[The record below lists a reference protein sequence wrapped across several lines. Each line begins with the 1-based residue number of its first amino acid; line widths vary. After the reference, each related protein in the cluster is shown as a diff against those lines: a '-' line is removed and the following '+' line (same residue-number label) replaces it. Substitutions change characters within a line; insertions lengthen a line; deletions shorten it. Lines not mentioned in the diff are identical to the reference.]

1 MGFVESVKV
10 AFNKRT
16 KKPTDHSLALSSIL
30 VIAHVIEIKD
40 RYAKRHS
47 IRVALYCREIA
58 KKLGYS
64 DKKIENLYYMAL
76 LHDVGKIAIED
87 SILNKT
93 SELTREE
100 YEAVKRHTEV
110 GADIVKNTKFI
121 PGLEETI
128 RNHHEWYNGNGYYG
142 VRGEEIPESARIIAV
157 ADAYESMSSD
167 RAYRKKRT
175 KEERINELLNGRGSQ
190 FDPHIVDC
198 FLELL
203 EEGISIEEEEVE
215 QEFWQTNDAA
225 EAGALLCQV
234 FTEGVQETQNEREK
248 DSFTGFLN
256 RRCFEE
262 KVNQYLL
269 QPKASGT
276 FFMMDLDNFKR
287 INDTYGHVAGDEL
300 IQMFSNVL
308 RDNTREEDLVC
319 RIGGDEFA
327 VFIRELEDD
336 YVIARRADRIIQAFA
351 RKKQEKGYEICSVS
365 IGIMTKHAGNERID
379 YTMLYEKADKALYH
393 VKNNGKDDFY
403 QYPVNKAN
411 VNVDIYNEDSE

>member
-1 MGFVESVKV
+1 MGFVESVKY

-16 KKPTDHSLALSSIL
+16 KKQTEHSMTLQSIL
-30 VIAHVIEIKD
+30 AIAHAIEIKD
-40 RYAKRHS
+40 RYAKQHS
-47 IRVALYCREIA
+47 IRVAFYCREIA
-58 KKLGYS
+58 KKMGYS
-64 DKKIENLYYMAL
+64 NKKIENLYYMAL

-87 SILNKT
+87 SILNKA

-110 GADIVKNTKFI
+110 GGDIVKNTKFI
-121 PGLEETI
+121 PGLEETV

-142 VRGEEIPESARIIAV
+142 VKGEEIPESARIIAV

-167 RAYRKKRT
+167 RAYRKKLS
-175 KEERINELLNGRGSQ
+175 KEERIKELLNGRGSQ

-203 EEGISIEEEEVE
+203 EEGISEEEVE
-215 QEFWQTNDAA
+215 AEKESWQTNDVA

-276 FFMMDLDNFKR
+276 FFMMDLDDFKK
-287 INDTYGHVAGDEL
+287 INDTYGHAAGDKL
-300 IQMFSNVL
+300 IQIFSNVL
-308 RDNTREEDLVC
+308 RDNTREKDFVC

-327 VFIRELEDD
+327 VFFRELDDD
-336 YVIARRADRIIQAFA
+336 YVIVRCAERIIRAFTR
-351 RKKQEKGYEICSVS
+351 RKWENGYEICSVS
-365 IGIMTKHAGNERID
+365 IGIMTKYAGDEPMD
-379 YTMLYEKADKALYH
+379 YAMMYEKADKALYH

-403 QYPVNKAN
+403 QYSVNQGEINA
-411 VNVDIYNEDSE
+411 DIYNEDSE